1 VYGEVGVEANAEEI
15 VQMIDSFPKEK
26 PILVRINS
34 FGGFVHDGLA
44 IYAALKQRGNVITRV
59 DGIAAS
65 AASVIAMAGS
75 PVQVFPH
82 SQLFLH
88 RAIIGVVGNSKAL
101 RYAIDWLEKIDH
113 SIATIYSQ
121 KTGKSLKRIEEYL
134 DGEYDGTI
142 FTADESMKIGLADVM
157 LANEESEEPEE
168 PEQVAVPKN
177 FIPDNPPGGEGEAI
191 EGDWENP
198 SLEDFTDKAWEELTE
213 EERQEIAKYFGFVET
228 LESYEGLKLPH
239 HFPPNHEY
247 AGKASLEG
255 VETALNSLAD
265 DSSIPEEDRSLIEE
279 HLKEH
284 LPEDVEETETEEEPE
299 EAKVKDELDEVLALL
314 LEV

>member
-1 VYGEVGVEANAEEI
+1 MYGEVGVEANAEEI

-157 LANEESEEPEE
+157 LSNEESEEP
-168 PEQVAVPKN
+168 
-177 FIPDNPPGGEGEAI
+177 
-191 EGDWENP
+191 
-198 SLEDFTDKAWEELTE
+198 
-213 EERQEIAKYFGFVET
+213 
-228 LESYEGLKLPH
+228 
-239 HFPPNHEY
+239 Y

-314 LEV
+314 L